1 MGTDGAVL
9 AQQGFA
15 VFNTKNI
22 VGRRKDRIHLLRKNK
37 MSVTGRHIRDGRFCN
52 ITCQR
57 TASCQRKTHSVTQVF
72 LKKISVYRRFRN
84 KNTSCFHKDLRIA
97 AFASKT
103 KFIYAPKSIQKTY
116 AACGK
121 ALRTGSGNLDGKLQD
136 KIGTAKKS
144 HLRPEI
150 FFHKR
155 RCASLHKISAHGDDH
170 IISTKSFSDIT
181 DLIFMPPVKR
191 IVFCNNSNNFH
202 IKNLP
207 FPKS

>member
-1 MGTDGAVL
+1 
-9 AQQGFA
+9 
-15 VFNTKNI
+15 
-22 VGRRKDRIHLLRKNK
+22 
-37 MSVTGRHIRDGRFCN
+37 MSVTGRYIRDGRFCN

-155 RCASLHKISAHGDDH
+155 RCASLHKISAHGDND
-170 IISTKSFSDIT
+170 IIAVCFLFYFCY
-181 DLIFMPPVKR
+181 LISMSIVKW
-191 IVFCNNSNNFH
+191 IVFCNNACNFH
-202 IKNLP
+202 GMILSWLSQNDLVVT
-207 FPKS
+207 